1 MGLTI
6 VLYRKQ
12 NITTFLFF
20 AFCFLFCFVCFF
32 FCFVFVIRSQRIVV
46 FQFINCKD
54 YFWKTSVAIK
64 RRCYTLLVF
73 KNFCSYC
80 FFNVNV
86 LMFCFFTNLCI
97 CLISLVLMY
106 LFTSI
111 SAISATTLPPAN
123 CEDDSQY
130 KGQCPGWAKIGE
142 CQKNPAWMK
151 LHCRK
156 SCKICGKRLF
166 NIITRL

>member
-1 MGLTI
+1 M
-6 VLYRKQ
+6 
-12 NITTFLFF
+12 FL
-20 AFCFLFCFVCFF
+20 FLFCFCNKVVENCG
-32 FCFVFVIRSQRIVV
+32 VLVHKLQRLLLEN
-46 FQFINCKD
+46 FSC
-54 YFWKTSVAIK
+54 YK

-86 LMFCFFTNLCI
+86 LICFAFSQTFVF
-97 CLISLVLMY
+97 CLISLVLIY

-111 SAISATTLPPAN
+111 SAISATTPPPAN

-130 KGQCPGWAKIGE
+130 KSQCPGWAKIGE

-156 SCKICGKRLF
+156 SCKICGTRLF